1 MIGCW
6 DDPFRNNGSPN
17 GSSDYIYAMV
27 SNIPNTLQIIS
38 SSHLKIIQ
46 GIRVPVEEES
56 DKPSNLCVSGLMLR
70 A

>member
-1 MIGCW
+1 
-6 DDPFRNNGSPN
+6 
-17 GSSDYIYAMV
+17 MV
-27 SNIPNTLQIIS
+27 SNLPNTLQIIS

-56 DKPSNLCVSGLMLR
+56 DKPSNLCVSELMLR